1 MNNENVLIIDI
12 MGREFSISC
21 PDEERE
27 EILKAVEFL
36 NSKIQEI
43 KNEGKIIDSERVIIA
58 AALGITHEFLALH
71 RSNGFDID
79 DIKRR
84 ITIIR
89 KKITAALNK
98 ECE

>member
-12 MGREFSISC
+12 MGREFSINC

-27 EILKAVEFL
+27 EILKAAEFL

-43 KNEGKIIDSERVIIA
+43 KNEGKIVDSERVIIA
-58 AALGITHEFLALH
+58 AALGITHELLALH

-84 ITIIR
+84 ITNIR
-89 KKITAALNK
+89 ERITAVLNK
-98 ECE
+98 KRE

>member
-36 NSKIQEI
+36 NKKIREI
-43 KNEGKIIDSERVIIA
+43 KSEGKIIDSERVIIA
-58 AALGITHEFLALH
+58 AALGITHELLILR

-84 ITIIR
+84 IADIR
-89 KKITAALNK
+89 KKINTTLNK
-98 ECE
+98 KIE

>member
-21 PDEERE
+21 PDDERE
-27 EILKAVEFL
+27 EILKAAEFL

-43 KNEGKIIDSERVIIA
+43 KNDGKIVDSERIIIA
-58 AALGITHEFLALH
+58 AALGITHELLDLRRAN
-71 RSNGFDID
+71 SFDID

-84 ITIIR
+84 ITDIR
-89 KKITAALNK
+89 RKINTVLNK
-98 ECE
+98 NTE

>member
-1 MNNENVLIIDI
+1 MNNENVLIINI

-43 KNEGKIIDSERVIIA
+43 KNEGRIVDSERVIIA
-58 AALGITHEFLALH
+58 AALGISHELLVLR

-84 ITIIR
+84 ITNIR
-89 KKITAALNK
+89 NKISAALNK
-98 ECE
+98 KME